1 MGTGEQEVEPS
12 DWVSRHQ
19 QRLQEAYQ
27 LARRQLVHEA
37 DSRKKH
43 CDRKARDLP
52 LSFGQRVYR
61 RKRDIRG
68 RNKIHD
74 VWEGKVY
81 KVVARKGKNDV
92 YVIEPADGFG
102 ELRTV
107 NRVDLRLCPQPET
120 TTRRKLPCLPDE
132 KTVDPDRHEELS
144 DDERLQWRCI
154 IRSSLPQPLE
164 RVSSSDDSSDSPIND
179 GCEVTTDTS
188 EAERSH
194 EDVTTVRRSSRTTA
208 GWHSNRF
215 REPRSALNG
224 H

>member
-1 MGTGEQEVEPS
+1 MFGRDSRQPIDLLLGTGEQEVEPT
-12 DWVSRHQ
+12 
-19 QRLQEAYQ
+19 
-27 LARRQLVHEA
+27 
-37 DSRKKH
+37 
-43 CDRKARDLP
+43 
-52 LSFGQRVYR
+52 
-61 RKRDIRG
+61 
-68 RNKIHD
+68 
-74 VWEGKVY
+74 
-81 KVVARKGKNDV
+81 RKGKNDV

-132 KTVDPDRHEELS
+132 KTIDPDRHEELS

-164 RVSSSDDSSDSPIND
+164 RVSSSDDSGDSPIND
-179 GCEVTTDTS
+179 GCDVTTDTS
-188 EAERSH
+188 E
-194 EDVTTVRRSSRTTA
+194 SRTTA